1 MSHLSFEPSE
11 PSRERGEARSADD
24 HISSQRLAA
33 LADEHPTTD
42 ERAHVSTCAD
52 CARELDA
59 HRSLLVIAGSER
71 ETLGLPLTRWEQLSV
86 QLRAEGLIAPGA
98 SDREV
103 APSRSRPHWMLRI
116 AAALLLV
123 AGGAMLGRF
132 SAGATPLPGDERSDV
147 ASRTVRGDSFP
158 TTFASVEDA
167 TRWKA
172 LYRDGYQRA
181 LSFLAQNDS
190 VGQPNETPALM
201 RTRLST
207 LDRLQRITREA
218 LNAAPNDPVIN
229 DFYLNAFG
237 QREATLRELNTVLPQ
252 NVRMNSF

>member
-1 MSHLSFEPSE
+1 MSHLSIEPSE
-11 PSRERGEARSADD
+11 PSRERGDARSADD

-33 LADEHPTTD
+33 LADEHPTA
-42 ERAHVSTCAD
+42 EEHAHLSTCAD

-71 ETLGLPLTRWEQLSV
+71 ETLGLPLTRWGQLST
-86 QLRAEGLIAPGA
+86 QLRAEGLM
-98 SDREV
+98 
-103 APSRSRPHWMLRI
+103 APSAEGAGSPSRPAPHWMLRI
-116 AAALLLV
+116 AAAMLLV

-132 SAGATPLPGDERSDV
+132 SAGAPPLPGDGPSGV
-147 ASRTVRGDSFP
+147 ASLAVRGDSFP
-158 TTFASVEDA
+158 MTFASVDDA
-167 TRWKA
+167 NRWKA

-190 VGQPNETPALM
+190 IGKPNETPALM
-201 RTRLST
+201 RTRLSA
-207 LDRLQRITREA
+207 LDRVQRITREA